1 MLGDFDTKQ
10 MFSGYVDE
18 LRIWDTIRT
27 AEEIEAWRNLTLPG
41 GRPTNCC
48 LAGFP
53 TGHGLMLLFIRQQS
67 ILGFRVIF

>member
-41 GRPTNCC
+41 GVPQI
-48 LAGFP
+48 AAWQVS
-53 TGHGLMLLFIRQQS
+53 QQ
-67 ILGFRVIF
+67 GMV